1 MSSHFLERDS
11 VENIC
16 TYINVQ
22 KKLEVLS
29 FHVGLYP
36 HERHH
41 SLLVNYNLLMV

>member
-22 KKLEVLS
+22 KNWKFFHSTSDCIHTNATILS
-29 FHVGLYP
+29 WLITI
-36 HERHH
+36 R
-41 SLLVNYNLLMV
+41 